1 MNLDTRS
8 ESLRLLGRVVRTPPR
23 VVLKLLLALVL
34 VLATWHAPVWTG
46 VATLF
51 DDLPYAGRITLAVLV
66 LAAVLWVTEAI
77 PAFAVSV
84 LVIGLQIALLGR
96 PGGPMMEPGDTDGWR
111 IFVDPWSSPL
121 LWLFLGGFVL
131 AHGAAATG
139 LDRWMALRL
148 MHRTGGRPAALL
160 AGCMLLTFTLSM
172 FMSNTATA
180 TMMLAVLAPLLASRP
195 LDDRFGRGLI
205 LGVAAAANL
214 GGMGT
219 VIGSPPNAIA
229 AAQLPVGD
237 GIDFLRWMAFGLPA
251 GLVLAALAF
260 FYLRW
265 RYHEP
270 TLHDAEPGVF
280 LALPTD
286 ERAAAGAPSLWHRI
300 VVMTTFAITVGM
312 WMTEAWHGIPAPV
325 ISFIPITVFCVTG
338 VLTARSMRTLPWDVL
353 LLIAGGLSLG
363 VAVKESGLA
372 LWLAAAIPA
381 GWSLAAI
388 GTGMALLAVLL
399 SSFMS
404 NTATASILLP
414 LLAGVV
420 VGYGGDGSEMAAR
433 LIPVALV
440 CSTAMVLPIS
450 TPPNAVA
457 YTSGRLRTIDLM
469 ALGAL
474 MLVAGPLVAIS
485 WSRLVAGW
493 LL

>member
-23 VVLKLLLALVL
+23 VVVKLLLASALALAAYHVPVL
-34 VLATWHAPVWTG
+34 VGRPD
-46 VATLF
+46 LF
-51 DDLPYAGRITLAVLV
+51 EDLPHAGRLTLGVLV
-66 LAAVLWVTEAI
+66 FAAVLWVTEAI

-84 LVIGLQIALLGR
+84 LVIGLQIAILGR
-96 PGGPMMEPGDTDGWR
+96 PGGPMMAQDDPDGWR

-121 LWLFLGGFVL
+121 VWLFLGGFVL
-131 AHGAAATG
+131 AQGAAATG
-139 LDRWMALRL
+139 LDRWLAMRLLR
-148 MHRTGGRPAALL
+148 RTGGRPAALL
-160 AGCMLLTFTLSM
+160 AGCMLLTFVLSM

-180 TMMLAVLAPLLASRP
+180 TMMLAVLAPLLASRAA
-195 LDDRFGRGLI
+195 DDRFGRGLI

-229 AAQLPVGD
+229 VAQLPPGD
-237 GIDFLRWMAFGLPA
+237 GVDFLRWMAFGLPA

-265 RYHEP
+265 RYHE
-270 TLHDAEPGVF
+270 TLADGADARLA
-280 LALPTD
+280 LALPAD
-286 ERAAAGAPSLWHRI
+286 RGDQVGGPSRWHRF
-300 VVMTTFAITVGM
+300 VVMATFALTVAM

-325 ISFIPITVFCVTG
+325 ISFIPITAFCVTG

-353 LLIAGGLSLG
+353 LLIVGGLSLG

-372 LWLAAAIPA
+372 AWLAAAIPP
-381 GWSLAAI
+381 GWSLASI
-388 GTGMALLAVLL
+388 GIGMALLAALL

-420 VGYGGDGSEMAAR
+420 AGATGDGGEMAAR

-457 YTSGRLRTIDLM
+457 FTSGRLRTIDLM
-469 ALGAL
+469 ALGAV
-474 MLVAGPLVAIS
+474 MLVAGPLVAIL
-485 WSRLVAGW
+485 WSRLAAGW